1 MFVNP
6 ACWHKQ
12 NYAYL
17 TLPTK
22 QQNAQALVTT
32 AIRERKNLSVKSV
45 CFTRLNTVKSCR
57 PNPTQQYYS
66 HISGAVSVMS
76 ANFLRRQNETTAARH
91 REGPDKNR

>member
-22 QQNAQALVTT
+22 QQNSQTLVTT
-32 AIRERKNLSVKSV
+32 AIRERKNVEV
-45 CFTRLNTVKSCR
+45 CNLVCLFHTIKHRQKLPTK
-57 PNPTQQYYS
+57 PN
-66 HISGAVSVMS
+66 S
-76 ANFLRRQNETTAARH
+76 AILAEQLI
-91 REGPDKNR
+91 